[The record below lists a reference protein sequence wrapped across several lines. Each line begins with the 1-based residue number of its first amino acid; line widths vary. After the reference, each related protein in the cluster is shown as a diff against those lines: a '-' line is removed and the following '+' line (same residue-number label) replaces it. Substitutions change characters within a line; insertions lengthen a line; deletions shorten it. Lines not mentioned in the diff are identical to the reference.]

1 MNLKQL
7 QYFSVLARYEHYT
20 KAAAQLSIT
29 QPSLSHAI
37 AELEKDLGTNL
48 FEKHGRNVR
57 LTKYGRAFSK
67 LCGSGSK

>member
-37 AELEKDLGTNL
+37 AELEKDLETNL

-57 LTKYGRAFSK
+57 LTKYGRLF
-67 LCGSGSK
+67 